1 VVHEWQALVHA
12 ARQASWTASTYGVTA
27 VRVGLR
33 GNRISRATAALRRED
48 RVVFVVGCPRSGT
61 SFTGSALGSQPGWVD
76 LGELPMLKAAVP
88 ELVTLPPRVQAA
100 RVRRIVDRVRLLG
113 WVRGLRGVEQNPET
127 SYVLRAALDAFPRA
141 AAVHVIRDGRDV
153 VCSLLERGWLRRGR
167 AGQDDARQAYGDH
180 ARFWVE
186 PERREEF
193 EHASEARRAAWAWR
207 RYVEAA
213 QAVPERTAELRYEAL
228 VADPDGEAARLAAAL
243 DTEPGPLR
251 DAFAAVHGRSVGRWR
266 RELTAEQLAD
276 VEAEAGELLASL
288 GYV

>member
-1 VVHEWQALVHA
+1 MHA

-27 VRVGLR
+27 VRVGMR
-33 GNRISRATAALRRED
+33 GNRISRAAAAVRREE

-88 ELVTLPPRVQAA
+88 ELVTLPPRLQAA

-113 WVRGLRGVEQNPET
+113 WVRGLRAVEQNPET
-127 SYVLRAALDAFPRA
+127 SYVLRAALVAFPRA
-141 AAVHVIRDGRDV
+141 AAVHVLRDGRDV

-167 AGQDDARQAYGDH
+167 AGHDDARQTYGDH

-213 QAVPERTAELRYEAL
+213 AAMPERTTVLRYEAL

-243 DTEPGPLR
+243 DTAPGPLR
-251 DAFAAVHGRSVGRWR
+251 EAFAAAHGRSVGRWR
-266 RELTAEQLAD
+266 RELTREQLAD